1 MLTKNRSQRIPSR
14 EHSVPACLSYI
25 VEGNRI
31 RLPGNS
37 AGVKFDFPIGDV
49 VEAGDAIVICLS
61 VSDGR
66 TCSENVYAID
76 HGGNLRWRIQ
86 SPPFGAR
93 SGPYMDLSIEGAV
106 VRLQGKGGRAYCVN
120 SKDESFIGS

>member
-1 MLTKNRSQRIPSR
+1 MTAEERASKHFRRKLA
-14 EHSVPACLSYI
+14 E
-25 VEGNRI
+25 EGTGK
-31 RLPGNS
+31 PCEGKPH
-37 AGVKFDFPIGDV
+37 AWFDQGPLG
-49 VEAGDAIVICLS
+49 
-61 VSDGR
+61 
-66 TCSENVYAID
+66 SENVYAID

-106 VRLQGKGGRAYCVN
+106 VRLQGKGGRAYRVN